1 MISSLTHKISKSI
14 LQGTYKQSLGTGTNQ
29 IVRYNYIRK
38 KELDLIKGSHGD
50 STL

>member
-1 MISSLTHKISKSI
+1 MISSLNQKISKNL
-14 LQGTYKQSLGTGTNQ
+14 LQALNKQSVGIGTNL

-50 STL
+50 SML